1 MKKKFLSLAVLVA
14 LTLVACEKQ
23 QPTPTTTEVNSFNTK
38 VKNNPDQTK
47 MSGEPMGDKKWFEN
61 NINGLE
67 GIDYGCNDPGTDCIT
82 GTVITPSFA
91 TEIED
96 FANSGDQSVFADTHY
111 SSLSTY
117 IFDAHLDRVVNH
129 QSKVTLVGRISKTS
143 GGYLIFKDALD
154 NVVMVYQ
161 FKL

>member
-23 QPTPTTTEVNSFNTK
+23 LPTPTTTAVSSSTK
-38 VKNNPDQTK
+38 VKNIPDQTK

-61 NINGLE
+61 DMNLPE
-67 GIDYGCNDPGTDCIT
+67 GVGYGCNDPGTDCIT